1 MNEDTRFLIADDD
14 ELNLDIVSEYLGYM
28 SEEYIIETATD
39 GQVAWQMLNDNRPEH
54 YDIVILDNMMP
65 KLTGIEVL
73 KKMQLDANFRHT
85 PVILQSGRAGKEDVI
100 KGIEA
105 GAFYYLTKPFNE
117 EQFSNVIRNCTKN
130 QHIYSE
136 IQKILQGNASS
147 MQLLE
152 EATFKFRTL
161 DDVHSIAMLVAS
173 ACPASDRSMGGLF
186 ELMLNAV
193 EHGNLG
199 IGYEDKSALN
209 KTGKWENEI
218 NRRQALSNNKDKY
231 AQIHFRRKKDHI
243 ELTISDQGEGFDWKS
258 YLEFDVQRILDS
270 HGRGIAIA
278 NNVSFDHLEY
288 SSKGSEVCATI
299 NIENKLTQRA

>member
-1 MNEDTRFLIADDD
+1 MRFLIADDD
-14 ELNLDIVSEYLGYM
+14 ETNLDIVSEYLGYI
-28 SEEYIIETATD
+28 SQKYQIETATD
-39 GQVAWQMLNDNRPEH
+39 GQSAWQMLNDNSPGH

-65 KLTGIEVL
+65 KMTGIEVL
-73 KKMQLDANFRHT
+73 KNMQAETNLKHT
-85 PVILQSGRAGKEDVI
+85 PVVIQSARAHKEDVI
-100 KGIEA
+100 EGIEA

-130 QHIYSE
+130 QHIYSQ
-136 IQKILQGNASS
+136 IQKTLQGNASS

-193 EHGNLG
+193 EHGNLN
-199 IGYEDKSALN
+199 IGYEDKSTLT
-209 KTGKWENEI
+209 KTGKWETEI
-218 NRRQALSNNKDKY
+218 DRRQALSINKDKY
-231 AQIHFRRKKDHI
+231 AQINFRRKKDYI
-243 ELTISDQGEGFDWKS
+243 ELTISDTGEGFDWKS

-278 NNVSFDHLEY
+278 NNISFDHLEY

-299 NIENKLTQRA
+299 NTENKLTKSS